1 MECCSCCC
9 PPDPQSE
16 ELLSPRERKS
26 DGSSERSRGCTDCF
40 CLLVFSATLLGASI
54 IARAAFRVG
63 DPERLTNGVDYTGAL
78 CGLGEHAA
86 RCVVF
91 FFSHG
96 DNISSPL

>member
-78 CGLGEHAA
+78 CGLGDHAA

-91 FFSHG
+91 SSLTA
-96 DNISSPL
+96 IIRSPL

>member
-91 FFSHG
+91 SSLSSI
-96 DNISSPL
+96 ISSPL